1 MIQET
6 KELLAQGCTVF
17 KIKVGS
23 RNIPLDVKNVQD
35 VRAILGTAGRLRLD
49 ANRSW
54 SIKEAV
60 LFALL
65 ANETIMDAGATKVRR
80 LGDSPWV
87 TMGKIS
93 LPF

>member
-1 MIQET
+1 MKTYIPSSVEGT
-6 KELLAQGCTVF
+6 VYVSGGGSKNPVIMARLAQLLPFRVCE
-17 KIKVGS
+17 S
-23 RNIPLDVKNVQD
+23 DE
-35 VRAILGTAGRLRLD
+35 LGMPSA
-49 ANRSW
+49 A
-54 SIKEAV
+54 KEAV

-65 ANETIMDAGATKVRR
+65 ANETIMDAGASKVRR

>member
-1 MIQET
+1 MQRIS
-6 KELLAQGCTVF
+6 ELLPEAKMGF
-17 KIKVGS
+17 SSEIG
-23 RNIPLDVKNVQD
+23 IP
-35 VRAILGTAGRLRLD
+35 TD
-49 ANRSW
+49 A
-54 SIKEAV
+54 KEAV

-93 LPF
+93 LPY